1 MDNVNINDILS
12 SLSNDDIEM
21 LKGVAGSILNQS
33 DTQSSAQ
40 QQKPPQSTPQ
50 STPQS
55 APKDRQSLP
64 PQINGLNFNS
74 DDFAMIMKA
83 KSIFDRMNKTSSK
96 NADLINAL
104 KPHLSEQSRQKADQ
118 AIRILKLFD
127 MLPYLKDLF

>member
-1 MDNVNINDILS
+1 MDNVNIIDILS

-50 STPQS
+50 SAPQ
-55 APKDRQSLP
+55 DRQSLP

>member
-12 SLSNDDIEM
+12 SLSNEDIEM

-33 DTQSSAQ
+33 DAQSPPQ

-50 STPQS
+50 SAQQE
-55 APKDRQSLP
+55 RQSLP
-64 PQINGLNFNS
+64 PQLNGLNFNS

>member
-1 MDNVNINDILS
+1 MDNLNINDILS
-12 SLSNDDIEM
+12 SLSNEDIEM

-40 QQKPPQSTPQ
+40 QQKPSQSA
-50 STPQS
+50 PQS
-55 APKDRQSLP
+55 APQERQTLP
-64 PQINGLNFNS
+64 PQLNGLNFNS

>member
-50 STPQS
+50 SAPQ
-55 APKDRQSLP
+55 DRQSLP

-118 AIRILKLFD
+118 AIRNLKLFD

>member
-40 QQKPPQSTPQ
+40 HQKPPQSTPQ
-50 STPQS
+50 SAPQ
-55 APKDRQSLP
+55 DRQSLP

>member
-1 MDNVNINDILS
+1 MDNLNINDILS
-12 SLSNDDIEM
+12 SLSNEDIEM

-40 QQKPPQSTPQ
+40 QQKPPQSA
-50 STPQS
+50 PQS
-55 APKDRQSLP
+55 APQERQSLP
-64 PQINGLNFNS
+64 PQLNGLNFNS

>member
-33 DTQSSAQ
+33 DTQSSDQ

-50 STPQS
+50 SAPQ
-55 APKDRQSLP
+55 DRQSLP

>member
-50 STPQS
+50 SAPQG
-55 APKDRQSLP
+55 RQSLP

>member
-50 STPQS
+50 SATI
-55 APKDRQSLP
+55 K
-64 PQINGLNFNS
+64 
-74 DDFAMIMKA
+74 
-83 KSIFDRMNKTSSK
+83 KSRFS
-96 NADLINAL
+96 AL
-104 KPHLSEQSRQKADQ
+104 KCLRYN
-118 AIRILKLFD
+118 LFSVC
-127 MLPYLKDLF
+127 

>member
-12 SLSNDDIEM
+12 SLSNEDIEM

-40 QQKPPQSTPQ
+40 QQKPSQ

-55 APKDRQSLP
+55 AQQDRQSLP

>member
-40 QQKPPQSTPQ
+40 QQKPPQST
-50 STPQS
+50 SQS
-55 APKDRQSLP
+55 APQDRQSLP